1 MGNGCFILNVN
12 KICSKNTTNEAAEIL
27 ENVEIKEE
35 KKSQSNNDVT
45 NIVYINQ
52 KNKKE
57 INKINNTENNNNSSI
72 KYKINSNLKMGETIK
87 SETFTNFIQ
96 ELDMAFMPNKVSE
109 QFKVYDMNYIKID
122 KNYNEKMLDIINGL
136 RNEPKNFI
144 QDLDILFN
152 KNNEE
157 NKILIE
163 NDETHENII
172 FNDINQEINET
183 KNFLKKAKKL
193 NTTFNLNQ
201 NLYFEINK
209 TFKNSDMSLEQKVT
223 KIIVSKKKEFV
234 KKYPKI
240 QFFVNFIKDAKIG
253 IIYLLMKNN
262 KISYFRNV
270 LFDDKYKEF
279 NVSWFKDKKNIF
291 ISFLCFA

>member
-1 MGNGCFILNVN
+1 M
-12 KICSKNTTNEAAEIL
+12 K
-27 ENVEIKEE
+27 
-35 KKSQSNNDVT
+35 
-45 NIVYINQ
+45 
-52 KNKKE
+52 
-57 INKINNTENNNNSSI
+57 
-72 KYKINSNLKMGETIK
+72 
-87 SETFTNFIQ
+87 
-96 ELDMAFMPNKVSE
+96 PNKVSE

-262 KISYFRNV
+262 KISNFRNV